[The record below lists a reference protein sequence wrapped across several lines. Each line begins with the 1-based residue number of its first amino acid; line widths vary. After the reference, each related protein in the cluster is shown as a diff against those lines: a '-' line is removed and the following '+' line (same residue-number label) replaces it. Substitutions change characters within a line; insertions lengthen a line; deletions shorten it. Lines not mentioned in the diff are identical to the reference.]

1 MTTDFFSQQEI
12 SAIRDL
18 TPGVNN
24 LIHFNNAGA
33 SLMTEPVAMA
43 MIEYIE
49 HEMNYGG
56 YETYDHYAS
65 QIDSVYDVI
74 AGYLGCD
81 PSEIAITENATV
93 AWGQAFLSIPFQK
106 GDIILTS
113 ISEYASNYI
122 GFLQMKKRIGVDI
135 QLIPNDHFGQV
146 DVSKL
151 ANMITDKVKLIA
163 ITHVPTNGGLVNPA
177 EAIGKIAKDHDV
189 WYLLDACQSA
199 GQMPLNVNELNC
211 DFLAATSRKYIRGP
225 RGVGFLYVSSD
236 RLARIEPMVMD
247 LHAAS
252 WKDTDSYQPREDAR
266 KFENWESN
274 MAGILGLA
282 KAVDYLSYLG
292 IDRIWGRIQ
301 SLADYL
307 RHGLDSIQTV
317 AVQDLGEIKCGIVS
331 FTADQNAHQL
341 KNKLNAEGCN
351 VSVISPA
358 HTLNDMQNR
367 GLGFMIRASVHYY
380 NTKEEID
387 QFIQRL
393 EKVLENR

>member
-1 MTTDFFSQQEI
+1 
-12 SAIRDL
+12 
-18 TPGVNN
+18 
-24 LIHFNNAGA
+24 
-33 SLMTEPVAMA
+33 MTEPVAKA

-56 YETYDHYAS
+56 YETYDHFAS
-65 QIDSVYDVI
+65 QIDKVYPNI
-74 AGYLGCD
+74 ATYLGCH

-93 AWGQAFLSIPFQK
+93 AWGQAFLAIPFQK

-135 QLIPNDHFGQV
+135 KLIPNDHFGQV
-146 DVSKL
+146 DVSEL
-151 ANMITDKVKLIA
+151 ENMVTDKVKLIA

-177 EAIGKIAKDHDV
+177 EAIGKIAKDHDI

-199 GQMPLNVNELNC
+199 GQMPLNVKELGC
-211 DFLAATSRKYIRGP
+211 DFLSATSRKYLRGP

-236 RLARIEPMVMD
+236 RLAQVEPVVMD

-252 WKDTDSYQPREDAR
+252 WKDTYSYLPRDDAR

-282 KAVDYLSYLG
+282 TAVDYLSHLG
-292 IDRIWGRIQ
+292 IDRIWSRIQ
-301 SLADYL
+301 LLADYL
-307 RHGLDSIQTV
+307 RQGLDSIQKVT
-317 AVQDLGEIKCGIVS
+317 VQDLGEIKCGIVS
-331 FTADQNAHQL
+331 FTTHLDAYQL
-341 KNKLNAEGCN
+341 KNRLNAEGCN

-358 HTLNDMQNR
+358 HTLHDMQNR
-367 GLGFMIRASVHYY
+367 GLDFMIRASVHYY
-380 NTKEEID
+380 NTQKEID

-393 EKVLENR
+393 EKVLEKD